1 MRKAPGHTATDRR
14 RSSRTKAGPG
24 NPVREGSAAAEHD
37 ALRSAVFVDHGQA
50 VLPRRRAD
58 GDFVFERGRTDVVVV
73 DMPEQHGI
81 AVAVHGRKDKAL
93 LFPFERPRGDQHTPR
108 LRVDDVDGIVFG
120 PVTRQAGMQRGQRS
134 VVGDAAG
141 GNTTPAQA
149 GG

>member
-1 MRKAPGHTATDRR
+1 M
-14 RSSRTKAGPG
+14 
-24 NPVREGSAAAEHD
+24 
-37 ALRSAVFVDHGQA
+37 
-50 VLPRRRAD
+50 
-58 GDFVFERGRTDVVVV
+58 FERGRTDIIVV

>member
-1 MRKAPGHTATDRR
+1 M
-14 RSSRTKAGPG
+14 
-24 NPVREGSAAAEHD
+24 
-37 ALRSAVFVDHGQA
+37 
-50 VLPRRRAD
+50 
-58 GDFVFERGRTDVVVV
+58 FERGRTDIVVV

-134 VVGDAAG
+134 VVGMLPAVIPLLRSGRINIGMRTILAG
-141 GNTTPAQA
+141 S
-149 GG
+149 